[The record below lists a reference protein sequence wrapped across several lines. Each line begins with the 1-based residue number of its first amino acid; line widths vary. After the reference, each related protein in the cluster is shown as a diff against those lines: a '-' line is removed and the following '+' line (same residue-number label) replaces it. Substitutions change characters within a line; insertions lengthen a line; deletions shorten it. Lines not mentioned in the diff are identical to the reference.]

1 MLALRYAL
9 RFVIFNHMILLQI
22 AEIEQ
27 KSIILTTTICCGIR
41 NLIILDW
48 NRFLSVD
55 VCGFCILA
63 VSLTYLNQSEFKNR
77 IIILG
82 IHCIGSLMVKS
93 ILIKFTNMS
102 DLSQVFNADDI
113 STIWLAISEIIRV
126 QMPNVRSDLSWSC

>member
-1 MLALRYAL
+1 
-9 RFVIFNHMILLQI
+9 MILLQI

-63 VSLTYLNQSEFKNR
+63 VSLTYLNQSEFKNK
-77 IIILG
+77 IIILE
-82 IHCIGSLMVKS
+82 
-93 ILIKFTNMS
+93 
-102 DLSQVFNADDI
+102 
-113 STIWLAISEIIRV
+113 STIIENRISRNILGAFYTDLFTLSVLFVEQFYYRYHKHLQLRIIYDSLESAI
-126 QMPNVRSDLSWSC
+126 L